1 MLYSV
6 SLGADITALEDVLN
20 TQLVP
25 LLAGGRPLYVEA
37 NVASKLRGSFEEQ
50 ASLLQTAVG
59 GPYMTR
65 AEARTVQ
72 NLPHID
78 GTDELIVPL
87 NVVVGGLASPT
98 DTGPKAGGP
107 APKAVGRPAPSP
119 GGRTTSAPSRP
130 SGTPSPTR

>member
-1 MLYSV
+1 
-6 SLGADITALEDVLN
+6 
-20 TQLVP
+20 
-25 LLAGGRPLYVEA
+25 VEA

-72 NLPHID
+72 NLPHLD

-98 DTGPKAGGP
+98 DTAPKAGGP
-107 APKAVGRPAPSP
+107 PVPKAVGRPAPSP
-119 GGRTTSAPSRP
+119 GGRTTSARSRS
-130 SGTPSPTR
+130 SGTPSPAR